1 MKIKTKNAKIN
12 NIKLNYILIKMIK
25 PNFTIFQLFFLNLQ
39 KQLHYFFN

>member
-25 PNFTIFQLFFLNLQ
+25 PNFTIF
-39 KQLHYFFN
+39 